1 MKQKKSSSVNYYLL
15 RTSTIFLVFWMSDFK
30 NGNNNV
36 YKYNILGL
44 LDVAADKYNILG
56 NKSTKKFSITTKFF
70 SSLNRAVKSY
80 TTNGFHFK

>member
-30 NGNNNV
+30 NENNNAD
-36 YKYNILGL
+36 KYNSLGL

-70 SSLNRAVKSY
+70 D
-80 TTNGFHFK
+80 H